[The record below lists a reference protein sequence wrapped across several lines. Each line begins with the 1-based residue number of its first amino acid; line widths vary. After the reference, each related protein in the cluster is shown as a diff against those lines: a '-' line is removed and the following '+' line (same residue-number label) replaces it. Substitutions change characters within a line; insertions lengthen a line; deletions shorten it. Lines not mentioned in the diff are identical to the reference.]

1 MRFISTELAALAPA
15 TLADDALLHT
25 QRELAWAQRALESAS
40 ALIAAEIARRSSRN
54 VGHSGLAARHGARSP
69 VQLVQFLTG
78 ATASDSNRLVRVG
91 TLVDTDATEQPW
103 LKPTLGL
110 DVSSVDVIRTS
121 LGSPTSAVPPDAL
134 EQAAHTLASE
144 APTLTID
151 ALARRARQVRD
162 ELDLSAVGLREEERR
177 GQRFLRF
184 TTLSTG
190 MTRIS
195 GLLDPESAAIVVGA
209 VDAITSP
216 RRGGPRFVADAGE
229 PTPKA
234 DERTIDQL
242 VLDALVDLVSVASR
256 APSGKLFGKQQPRV
270 RVLVALSDLEAG
282 TGAGY
287 LEGQQD
293 PVSLATVERHA
304 CTAGVVPLLFT
315 DDGQGIDLG
324 RDERY
329 HSPKQRKLIAARDS
343 GCVFPH
349 CDRPPGWC
357 EVHHIVPWS
366 EGGTTTVED
375 GVLLCRFHHLLLHN
389 NGWRIGRAGVQYDLM
404 PPESYDP
411 HRRPIPL
418 AHKSPVLRRLL
429 PALAG

>member
-1 MRFISTELAALAPA
+1 MRFISTDVAALAPA
-15 TLADDALLHT
+15 NLADDALLHT
-25 QRELAWAQRALESAS
+25 QRELADARRALESAS
-40 ALIAAEIARRSSRN
+40 ALVAAEIARRSSRD

-78 ATASDSNRLVRVG
+78 ASASDANRLVRVG
-91 TLVDTDATEQPW
+91 TLVDTDAAEQPW

-110 DVSSVDVIRTS
+110 DVPSVDAIRS
-121 LGSPTSAVPPDAL
+121 GLGSPTSAVPSDAL
-134 EQAAHTLASE
+134 AHAARTLASE

-162 ELDLSAVGLREEERR
+162 DLDISSVGLREEERR
-177 GQRFLRF
+177 SERFLRL
-184 TTLSTG
+184 TPLSTG

-216 RRGGPRFVADAGE
+216 RRGGPRFVADEGE
-229 PTPKA
+229 PAPQA
-234 DERTIDQL
+234 DPRTIDQL
-242 VLDALVDLVSVASR
+242 VLDALVDLVSVATQ
-256 APSGKLFGKQQPRV
+256 APSGTLFGKQQPRV

-293 PVSLATVERHA
+293 PVSLETVERHA

-329 HSPKQRKLIAARDS
+329 HSPKQRKIIAARDG
-343 GCVFPH
+343 GCRFPQ
-349 CDRPPGWC
+349 CERPPGWC

-366 EGGTTTVED
+366 EGGNTTVDD

-389 NGWRIGRAGVQYDLM
+389 NGWRIVRTGARYDLI
-404 PPESYDP
+404 PPGSHDP
-411 HRRPIPL
+411 QRRPISL
-418 AHKSPVLRRLL
+418 SQKSPALRRLL
-429 PALAG
+429 PAVAS